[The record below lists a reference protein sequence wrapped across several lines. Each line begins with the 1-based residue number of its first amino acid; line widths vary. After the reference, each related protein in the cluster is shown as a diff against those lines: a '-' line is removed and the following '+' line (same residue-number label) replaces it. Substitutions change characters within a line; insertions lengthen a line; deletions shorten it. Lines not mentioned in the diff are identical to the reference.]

1 MWYHTAPPKK
11 KKKKRNTCS
20 VKVCQHAV
28 QHHHHGVTLPLHQK
42 VRTSNYIAIIQ
53 QKLTHSK
60 SRKKKTQN
68 LPSANG
74 WPPSVSIFPFPK
86 HILGEYS
93 HCDPSTVGPSDGSRS
108 SIHNGAAATWRLST
122 PRSLGILWIHRGVMK
137 KLPLKLPIL
146 GDMRVGKQSSQGN
159 MRSNWIISPGRGG
172 NKK

>member
-1 MWYHTAPPKK
+1 MQY
-11 KKKKRNTCS
+11 NTIITVWRYRS
-20 VKVCQHAV
+20 TRKYV
-28 QHHHHGVTLPLHQK
+28 HQTISPSSSK
-42 VRTSNYIAIIQ
+42 NWHIQ
-53 QKLTHSK
+53 RVEKI
-60 SRKKKTQN
+60 KTQN